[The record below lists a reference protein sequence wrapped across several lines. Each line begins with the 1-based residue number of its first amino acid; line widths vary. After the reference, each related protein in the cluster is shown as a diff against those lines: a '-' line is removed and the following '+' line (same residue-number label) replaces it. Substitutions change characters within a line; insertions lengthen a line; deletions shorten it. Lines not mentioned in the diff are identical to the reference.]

1 MRRRPAGRPAVPAA
15 LRGFTLLELLV
26 VMVIIGVMLTF
37 ATLPFGGRS
46 VDDRI
51 EFEARRLDRTLR
63 FALEEAEIKGILIG
77 FRYLPDRY
85 EFLGMGKDGKWE
97 PYPGSGPFRPHP
109 FAPPLGM
116 QLRVEDRVVPPAQ
129 EVEEGDAESE
139 PKPQILLLPS
149 GEVTAFRLVVGADGS
164 QTRYTVE
171 SDALGKFSFESG
183 EAKARRR

>member
-1 MRRRPAGRPAVPAA
+1 MRRSPAFRPAAPAA

-26 VMVIIGVMLTF
+26 VIVIIGVMLSF
-37 ATLPFGGRS
+37 ITLPFGGRS

-63 FALEEAEIKGILIG
+63 FALEEAEIKGVLIG

-85 EFLGMGKDGKWE
+85 EFLGMGQDGKWE
-97 PYPGSGPFRPHP
+97 PYQGGGPFRVQP
-109 FAPPLGM
+109 FAAPLGL

-129 EVEEGDAESE
+129 DKEGDDEESE

-149 GEVTAFRLVVGADGS
+149 GEVTAFHLVVGADGS
-164 QTRYTVE
+164 ATRYTIE
-171 SDALGKFSFESG
+171 SDALGKFTFEAG
-183 EAKARRR
+183 EGKRK

>member
-1 MRRRPAGRPAVPAA
+1 LRRTPAGRPAVPAA

-26 VMVIIGVMLTF
+26 VMVIIGVMISF
-37 ATLPFGGRS
+37 VTLPFGGRS

-63 FALEEAEIKGILIG
+63 FALEEAEIKGVLIG

-85 EFLGMGKDGKWE
+85 EFLGIGKEGKWE
-97 PYPGSGPFRPHP
+97 PYQGSGPFRAHP

-129 EVEEGDAESE
+129 EAEKGEAESD

-164 QTRYTVE
+164 ATRYTVE
-171 SDALGKFSFESG
+171 SDALGKFTFEAG
-183 EAKARRR
+183 DGKDKRR